1 MDIKGLETLVRQ
13 LRARVAKRTEG
24 ADVSVVVGYTTSYAV
39 YVHEDLRAKHGAAY
53 NAAYIDQ
60 TPGKVNPKTGKLG
73 KTKISWNQAAK
84 DIGYGTPGHF
94 LYAGKAKTR
103 GENQRA
109 KFLEEPARVNREVY
123 AKIVREVLADGKT
136 LAQALLLAGLRLQR
150 DSQEIVP
157 VDTGMLRAS
166 AFTRLDVG
174 TGGTG
179 TH

>member
-1 MDIKGLETLVRQ
+1 MDIRGLETLVRQ
-13 LRARVAKRTEG
+13 LRARVARRTG
-24 ADVSVVVGYTTSYAV
+24 GTDVSVVVGYTTSYAV

-53 NAAYIDQ
+53 NEAYIDQ
-60 TPGKVNPKTGKLG
+60 TPGRINPRTGKLG
-73 KTKISWNQAAK
+73 KTKISWNQAAI
-84 DIGYGTPGHF
+84 DIGYGDPNHF
-94 LYAGKAKTR
+94 FYAGKAKTR

-123 AKIVREVLADGKT
+123 ARIVREALAGGQT

-157 VDTGMLRAS
+157 VDTGMLKAS

-174 TGGTG
+174 MGGTE